1 MIEMSSGYH
10 GIIEEKELPHKPG
23 GDVSELSYMI
33 GKGWFF
39 FKGVGRFFQQKK
51 IASDTDSALP
61 VGKHMKEGDR
71 GTSHFQW
78 TNVSDLTPYTS
89 SNRMWCQENPQ

>member
-39 FKGVGRFFQQKK
+39 F
-51 IASDTDSALP
+51 
-61 VGKHMKEGDR
+61 
-71 GTSHFQW
+71 
-78 TNVSDLTPYTS
+78 
-89 SNRMWCQENPQ
+89 